1 MYSEDFGWC
10 CTANGIAALF
20 LICDVRWVVDKL
32 TTSEFQNPHFQ
43 NEAKCTT
50 FLVKM
55 SLICMRMK
63 NRFHI
68 KGWALN
74 LVLIQRP
81 GGTRKWP
88 IDICIQDTLS
98 VFLAQFVCLG
108 CIKKS
113 LSLLFINA
121 LSVYENLNGT
131 ETRTCKNWSLSTRL
145 ISVVV
150 ADPGEGPGGPGPPPP
165 PLFLG
170 QTEARR
176 VEKYFFGDRPPSLNF
191 IRLLRVV
198 TTPYR
203 PPYLRV

>member
-1 MYSEDFGWC
+1 MQPRAIIFSCQCFYKE
-10 CTANGIAALF
+10 CTCSTNCLSVQWRLRVMMHGIAALF

-50 FLVKM
+50 FLVRM
-55 SLICMRMK
+55 SLICMSMK

-88 IDICIQDTLS
+88 IDISIQDTLS

-108 CIKKS
+108 CTKKS
-113 LSLLFINA
+113 LSFLFINA

-145 ISVVV
+145 ISVAV
-150 ADPGEGPGGPGPPPP
+150 ADPGEGPGGPAPLIFRSNWDPRGRKIFFWRPPP
-165 PLFLG
+165 
-170 QTEARR
+170 
-176 VEKYFFGDRPPSLNF
+176 
-191 IRLLRVV
+191 
-198 TTPYR
+198 
-203 PPYLRV
+203 

>member
-1 MYSEDFGWC
+1 MTLGAMQPRAIIFSCQCFYEECTCSTNCLSVQCIAEDFGWW
-10 CTANGIAALF
+10 CTANGTAALF

-55 SLICMRMK
+55 SLICRRMK

-88 IDICIQDTLS
+88 IDISIQDTLS

-108 CIKKS
+108 CTKKS
-113 LSLLFINA
+113 LSFLFINA

-145 ISVVV
+145 ISVAV
-150 ADPGEGPGGPGPPPP
+150 ADPGEGPGGPGPP
-165 PLFLG
+165 
-170 QTEARR
+170 
-176 VEKYFFGDRPPSLNF
+176 YF
-191 IRLLRVV
+191 
-198 TTPYR
+198 
-203 PPYLRV
+203 

>member
-1 MYSEDFGWC
+1 MYAESSINWPLRVPKSSLSKWDQVHNLSCE
-10 CTANGIAALF
+10 
-20 LICDVRWVVDKL
+20 
-32 TTSEFQNPHFQ
+32 
-43 NEAKCTT
+43 NESYLHEHEK
-50 FLVKM
+50 
-55 SLICMRMK
+55 S
-63 NRFHI
+63 FHI

-108 CIKKS
+108 CTKKS

-145 ISVVV
+145 ISVAV
-150 ADPGEGPGGPGPPPP
+150 ADPGEGAGGPDPP
-165 PLFLG
+165 PLLFLD
-170 QTEARR
+170 QTETRR
-176 VEKYFFGDRPPSLNF
+176 AEKYFFGDRPTSLNF

-198 TTPYR
+198 ITPYR

>member
-108 CIKKS
+108 CTKKS

-165 PLFLG
+165 LVFRSNWGPKG
-170 QTEARR
+170 R
-176 VEKYFFGDRPPSLNF
+176 KIFFWRPP
-191 IRLLRVV
+191 
-198 TTPYR
+198 P
-203 PPYLRV
+203 